1 MVRTA
6 PLKTAALAVLGLA
19 AVGLAGCSTP
29 TEASC
34 VRPASDSAALDLVTV
49 SDDFG
54 STPQIDLYTPFHA
67 DEASA
72 VDVVVGDGQ
81 RITDERQLIAFDLA
95 LVSGQSGEVLGEY
108 AGQTGQV
115 STFEQLLPA
124 MPDALHCV
132 TAGSRVVVALSPD
145 DITSEFAAG
154 LGMAADESA
163 VAVIDVRDVYLAQ
176 ANGADVF
183 VSDNSLPAVV
193 RAVDG
198 RPGVIVPDSAPPSD
212 VVVQTLKKGDG
223 ATVTGDAP
231 VRVHF
236 VAVDWDTKEQTQS
249 TWDTEPPSISLE
261 AESPVLAE
269 ALTGQTVG
277 SQVLVVLPAGAGA
290 GGAPATTILV
300 LDILGIDPAV
310 SE

>member
-6 PLKTAALAVLGLA
+6 SLKTAALAVLGLA

-29 TEASC
+29 AEASC
-34 VRPASDSAALDLVTV
+34 VRPSSDSTALDLVTV

-54 STPQIDLYTPFHA
+54 NTPQIDLYTPFHA

-72 VDVVVGDGQ
+72 ADVVVGDGQ

-115 STFEQLLPA
+115 ATFEQLLPA
-124 MPDALHCV
+124 MPDALQCA

-145 DITSEFAAG
+145 DITAEFAAG
-154 LGMAADESA
+154 LGMTADESA

-176 ANGADVF
+176 ADGADVF
-183 VSDNSLPAVV
+183 VSDNSLPTVV

-198 RPGVIVPDSAPPSD
+198 PPGVIVPDSAPPSE
-212 VVVQTLKKGDG
+212 VAVQTLKKGDG
-223 ATVTGDAP
+223 AIVTGDAP

-249 TWDTEPPSISLE
+249 TWETEPPSISLE

-269 ALTGQTVG
+269 ALMGQTVG
-277 SQVLVVLPAGAGA
+277 SQVLVVLPAGTGA
-290 GGAPATTILV
+290 EGAPATTILV